1 CPTAPARTARIRRAP
16 RGTSSTARVRSLVS
30 SPRRCRTRSSRRW
43 PGTGWR
49 GRRTRATPIGRGSW
63 RWRRVSDLDVVGFD
77 VYVALFDITGEDWAA
92 PEVVP
97 AARSEQLQ
105 YSWLVSLMGAY
116 RPFRDL
122 TRAAVENALAVHGAH
137 ADVDSVMEAM
147 LHIRPYPEMAA
158 ALESIARSARLAVL
172 SNGDPESLEALL
184 ANAGVRDRFE
194 WVISADE
201 VRVYKPA
208 PAVYQRL
215 LDRTGAARE

>member
-1 CPTAPARTARIRRAP
+1 M
-16 RGTSSTARVRSLVS
+16 
-30 SPRRCRTRSSRRW
+30 
-43 PGTGWR
+43 
-49 GRRTRATPIGRGSW
+49 
-63 RWRRVSDLDVVGFD
+63 SDLDVVGFD
-77 VYVALFDITGEDWAA
+77 VYGTLFDITGEDWAA
-92 PEVVP
+92 PEVVA
-97 AARSEQLQ
+97 AARSKQLQ

-215 LDRTGAARE
+215 LDRTGAARERVLFVSSNGFDVAGAAAFGLRVAWVNRRGAPPEGVGGRPEIDVRDLTQLAGRLS